1 MDGLVPGRVVYYVFG
16 ETAAKEV
23 MRRRT
28 TSASIAERM
37 KDTKDDGLTAKTP
50 TWPAGAQAHIGND
63 VKAGD
68 ILPAMVVRVWSQESG
83 CSNLRVILDGT
94 DEYWATSV
102 NYYADKRGSSW
113 HWMRE
118 ERVAQYDPNG
128 KDIPE
133 EVAQRERSIE
143 KLVAAAKLDLAS
155 RNKEREGDHW
165 DDPPLNGLGT
175 VD

>member
-1 MDGLVPGRVVYYVFG
+1 
-16 ETAAKEV
+16 

-28 TSASIAERM
+28 TAQSIAERM
-37 KDTKDDGLTAKTP
+37 KDTKDEGLTPKSP

-63 VKAGD
+63 VHAGD

-102 NYYADKRGSSW
+102 IFDDSDDDQTGRRPDTW

-118 ERVAQYDPNG
+118 ERVAQYDPNAKLG
-128 KDIPE
+128 PQVETPE
-133 EVAQRERSIE
+133 QMAQRERDVE
-143 KLVAAAKLDLAS
+143 KLAMAAKLDSAG
-155 RNKEREGDHW
+155 RTKIDM
-165 DDPPLNGLGT
+165 DPINLKLTGSSL
-175 VD
+175 D